1 MKVRFTPSARREFFE
16 AIAYIR
22 RDKPGAA
29 SEFQKKANQKLQRL
43 RRFPVTGRRIPE
55 FLDLSYREVVVP
67 PFRFFYR
74 TQDKTVWI
82 VAVWHGAQIP
92 DEPTT

>member
-1 MKVRFTPSARREFFE
+1 MKVRFTPSARREFLE

-29 SEFQKKANQKLQRL
+29 SNFQKKANQKLQRL
-43 RRFPVTGRRIPE
+43 RRFPESGRRIPE
-55 FLDLSYREVVVP
+55 FLDLSYREVLVH

-74 TQDKTVWI
+74 TQDKIVWI
-82 VAVWHGAQIP
+82 VAVWHDAQIP
-92 DEPTT
+92 YEPGS